1 MIIVMRVAD
10 DGLLQALYEGMFETP
25 LWGDFLDRLRTRT
38 QARFASLV
46 FRPVDEDAA
55 VELHAGDRIPDDIR
69 ALFVA
74 GGSRDTLPYRS
85 MREGR
90 AYALDE
96 LIALAEPPQRALH
109 DRVLLPQGLSSLRS
123 IRVKEPGGIDLW
135 LGCLGDKAIGPAT
148 GALLTAL
155 APHLRI
161 ALRSYATLERERFAR
176 AVTGQAFDRLKM
188 GWLSLDARG
197 TIIDATDNVE
207 QLFRWGTVLRRGR
220 YDRLVPASPAIDRAL
235 TGVLKDFAGQVHI
248 RPRVFNLSKD
258 PWVEM
263 LVTPAQGLAFSG
275 SKTPVAIVYVSGD
288 RRSQADRCEQ
298 LVDLFGLLPSEARL
312 AWMLAQA
319 APMAEAAQ
327 ALGLTIETAR
337 NYSKKIYAK
346 TGARGQ
352 AELVRIVLTSVL
364 AIS

>member
-1 MIIVMRVAD
+1 MRVAD

-25 LWGDFLDRLRTRT
+25 LWSDFLNRLRTRT
-38 QARFASLV
+38 SARFTSLV
-46 FRPVDEDAA
+46 FRPLDEEAA
-55 VELHAGDRIPDDIR
+55 VELYAGDPVPDDIR
-69 ALFVA
+69 ALFVD
-74 GGSRDTLPYRS
+74 GGLRDPLAYRS
-85 MREGR
+85 MRQGR
-90 AYALDE
+90 AYALGE
-96 LIALAEPPQRALH
+96 LIDLSDPEQRRFH
-109 DRVLLPQGLSSLRS
+109 DSVLVPQGLTNLRT
-123 IRVKEPGGIDLW
+123 IRVREPGGVDLW
-135 LGCLGDKAIGPAT
+135 LGCWGDRAIGSAT
-148 GALLTAL
+148 GALLTSL

-161 ALRSYATLERERFAR
+161 ALRSYAALERERFR
-176 AVTGQAFDRLKM
+176 QAVAGQAFERLKM
-188 GWLSLDARG
+188 GWMSLDAAGR
-197 TIIDATDNVE
+197 IIDATESVE
-207 QLFRWGTVLRRGR
+207 QLFRWGRLLRRGR

-235 TGVLKDFAGQVHI
+235 TSLLKDFAVHA
-248 RPRVFNLSKD
+248 RPKVFHLSKD

-263 LVTPAQGLAFSG
+263 LVTPVQSPAFSG

-319 APMAEAAQ
+319 TPIADAAQ